1 MNEHCWRIR
10 SLALFSLKTSFR
22 HKNRSMKMN
31 PIGKKTETV
40 TVTIRALSRDE
51 FGGKHVEKSEHH
63 TSDMNTIKYFQKKL
77 IGKGVLRLNRHSG
90 NGLRLGKQSK
100 SGHGGKYTW
109 EGPAGKVEN
118 ELDTVPPAMDDK
130 DPNYVDEED
139 AEDDDGD
146 VAELVVG
153 EVEVPNDAE

>member
-1 MNEHCWRIR
+1 
-10 SLALFSLKTSFR
+10 
-22 HKNRSMKMN
+22 MN
-31 PIGKKTETV
+31 PIGNKAE
-40 TVTIRALSRDE
+40 TVTIRALSLDE

-63 TSDMNTIKYFQKKL
+63 TSDINTFKYLEKKL
-77 IGKGVLRLNRHSG
+77 VGKGVLRLNRHSG

-130 DPNYVDEED
+130 DPNYVD
-139 AEDDDGD
+139 DGDD
-146 VAELVVG
+146 VAELVVD
-153 EVEVPNDAE
+153 EVEVPNVAE